1 LEEHHAPTGERTV
14 PTELNVLALVK
25 GTERYVFV
33 YDDASQAELLD
44 AFRDQAADPRL
55 SLTWFDA
62 TVLTRKA
69 REQAGAYAAEDEPA
83 PAPRRIPEAP

>member
-1 LEEHHAPTGERTV
+1 M
-14 PTELNVLALVK
+14 PTELNVLALIK

-44 AFRDQAADPRL
+44 AFRDQAADPHL

-62 TVLTRKA
+62 TVLTQKA
-69 REQAGAYAAEDEPA
+69 REQAQQHEGDSPLASHRMREVS
-83 PAPRRIPEAP
+83 

>member
-1 LEEHHAPTGERTV
+1 M

-25 GTERYVFV
+25 GSERYIYV
-33 YDDASQAELLD
+33 YDDRSHAELLD
-44 AFRDQAADPRL
+44 AIRDQAADARL

-69 REQAGAYAAEDEPA
+69 REQQPA
-83 PAPRRIPEAP
+83 PAGDTSATVRRIREAP